1 MAIIAAGADK
11 KLTDLLVQDGIED
24 QFGRIL
30 SFWDS
35 CTSILAPKL
44 LLALA
49 KASGSD
55 GVLDDVHF
63 NYRMVDYYE
72 RAANQKPPRC
82 GEHRDFGTLTVIFA
96 EQKGLEVF
104 IDGEWRPLEVAE
116 RGSAH
121 VVFGWCTEIFIG
133 SCRVPVFIGSPII
146 RLHPWYHDVWLLSF
160 SWLPNSLPPD

>member
-1 MAIIAAGADK
+1 M
-11 KLTDLLVQDGIED
+11 
-24 QFGRIL
+24 
-30 SFWDS
+30 
-35 CTSILAPKL
+35 APKL

-72 RAANQKPPRC
+72 RVANQKPPRC

-104 IDGEWRPLEVAE
+104 IDGEWRPLEVA
-116 RGSAH
+116 
-121 VVFGWCTEIFIG
+121 
-133 SCRVPVFIGSPII
+133 
-146 RLHPWYHDVWLLSF
+146 
-160 SWLPNSLPPD
+160 